1 MKEALPAAERYLDT
15 IAAEAEAEAQRV
27 ARAPDILIKL
37 VRNTRRLSA

>member
-1 MKEALPAAERYLDT
+1 MEEALPAAEAYLDG

-27 ARAPDILIKL
+27 ARRPDGLISL